1 MSLNIKYFG
10 RIVEVTGL
18 SEEQMDLNDKMDLK
32 EFKEILQLR
41 YPNLKD
47 ESYQIAV
54 NQELRTETFII
65 NPPEVDEIAIL
76 PPFAGG

>member
-1 MSLNIKYFG
+1 
-10 RIVEVTGL
+10 
-18 SEEQMDLNDKMDLK
+18 
-32 EFKEILQLR
+32 
-41 YPNLKD
+41 LKD